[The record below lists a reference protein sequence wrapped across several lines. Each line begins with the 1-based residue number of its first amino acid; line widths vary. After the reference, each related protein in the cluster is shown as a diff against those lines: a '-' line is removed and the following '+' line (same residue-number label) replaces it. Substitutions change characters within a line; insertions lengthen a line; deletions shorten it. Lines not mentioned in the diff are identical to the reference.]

1 MKELSQDLRYG
12 FRMLRARPAF
22 TAVAV
27 LALALGIGANTAIFS
42 LINSVLLRPLPYPE
56 PERLVMLEEN
66 DKDGKTSNT
75 SYATSKDWRERS
87 QSFDSISVVRDWS
100 ITLTGAGE
108 PEMLQ
113 GMRVSANY
121 FSTLA
126 LKPALGREFLPQED
140 SPATRRVVILS
151 DGLWRRRF
159 GSDAEIA
166 GKQIVLGGQSF
177 TVAGVMPK
185 GFDDL
190 VSARLYKQAE
200 LWAPLGYD
208 ETLPWACR
216 TCRHIQAVARLKRG
230 VSFEEAGAEMNGISQ
245 NLLLEHPKDYAVAGV
260 AIIPLLDKFVGAV
273 RPALYVLLGAVGLV
287 LLIACANVANLLL
300 ARATQRR
307 KEIAIRSAL
316 GARRGRIIRQL
327 LTESVMLSMFGAASG
342 LALVWWGV
350 ELLAAFSPPNI
361 LRLNEVSVDARVLGF
376 TLGLSLM
383 TGVIFGLA
391 PALQAS
397 KLDLNGALKE
407 TTHGSGGAAG
417 HRLRNLLVV
426 SEIALAL
433 VLLVGAGL
441 LVRSFMRVLDVTP
454 GFEPSNLVT
463 MNVSADGTRYAKEAQ
478 VRAFYDE
485 VVNRVTRLP
494 GVEAAAVVSN
504 LPLGGNK
511 DMHGFHVEEKP
522 LANPEEA
529 PSVER
534 YVVSPDYLRA
544 MRIPLMAGRQFD
556 DHDGPNSPLVAL
568 ISESTARSIW
578 PNEDPIGKRIR
589 MGGPDGPLRTIIGI
603 TGDVS
608 HYGLD
613 TPPDLQAYVP
623 EAQWTSSDMQLVV
636 RSTVDPEALI
646 AAVRGEIW
654 AVDKDLP
661 IYHIATMN
669 QLVSGSVAQRRFIV
683 ILLGLM
689 AGLAATLAV
698 LGVYSVMSYSVT
710 QRTQELGIRMA
721 LGAQSNDVLKL
732 VVGQGVLL
740 ALDGIGAGLAASL
753 ALTRVLSSL
762 LFGIGATDPLTFTV
776 ISLVVA
782 GAALGACFGPA
793 RRASKVDPMVALR
806 YE

>member
-1 MKELSQDLRYG
+1 MKELSQDIRYG
-12 FRMLRARPAF
+12 FSMLRTRPGF
-22 TAVAV
+22 TVVAV

-66 DKDGKTSNT
+66 DKNGKTSTT

-87 QSFDSISVVRDWS
+87 QSFESVSVVRDWS
-100 ITLTGAGE
+100 ITLTGEGE

-126 LKPALGREFLPQED
+126 IKPALGREFLPQED

-159 GSDAEIA
+159 GSDAGIVGKPIA
-166 GKQIVLGGQSF
+166 LGGQSF

-185 GFDDL
+185 GFEDL
-190 VSARLYKQAE
+190 LSERLFHKAD

-216 TCRHIQAVARLKRG
+216 TCRHIFAVARLKRDL
-230 VSFEEAGAEMNGISQ
+230 SFEQAGVEMNTISQ
-245 NLLLEHPKDYAVAGV
+245 NLVIEHPKDYAVAGV
-260 AIIPLLDKFVGAV
+260 TIIPLLDKFVGAV
-273 RPALYVLLGAVGLV
+273 RPALYILLGAVGLV
-287 LLIACANVANLLL
+287 LLIGCANVANLLL

-327 LTESVMLSMFGAASG
+327 LTESVMLSMFGAAGG
-342 LALVWWGV
+342 LMLVWWGIG
-350 ELLAAFSPPNI
+350 LLAAFSPPTI
-361 LRLNEVSVDARVLGF
+361 LRLNDVNVDARVLGF
-376 TLGLSLM
+376 TIALSLL
-383 TGVIFGLA
+383 TGIIFGLA

-397 KLDLNGALKE
+397 KLDLNAALKE
-407 TTHGSGGAAG
+407 GGRGSGSGAG
-417 HRLRNLLVV
+417 HRLRNLLAV

-441 LVRSFMRVLDVTP
+441 LVRSFLRVLDVTP

-463 MNVSADGTRYAKEAQ
+463 MNVSANGTRYAEDAQ

-485 VVNRVTRLP
+485 VVSRVAALP
-494 GVEAAAVVSN
+494 GVQAAAVVSN

-511 DMHGFHVEEKP
+511 DMYGFHVEEKP

-534 YVVSPDYLRA
+534 YVVSPEYLRA
-544 MRIPLMAGRQFD
+544 MRIPLLAGREFD
-556 DHDGPNSPLVAL
+556 DRDGPKAPFVAL

-578 PNEDPIGKRIR
+578 PNENPIGKRVR
-589 MGGPDGPLRTIIGI
+589 MGGTDGPPRTIVGI
-603 TGDVS
+603 TGNVS

-636 RSTVDPEALI
+636 RSPVEPRALLE
-646 AAVRGEIW
+646 AVRKEIW

-661 IYHIATMN
+661 IYRVATMA

-683 ILLGLM
+683 VLLSLM
-689 AGLAATLAV
+689 ALLAATLAA
-698 LGVYSVMSYSVT
+698 LGIYSVMSYSVT

-721 LGAQSNDVLKL
+721 LGAQSSDVLKL
-732 VVGQGVLL
+732 VVGQGLL
-740 ALDGIGAGLAASL
+740 LTLGGIAVGLTASL
-753 ALTRVLSSL
+753 ALTRVMSSL
-762 LFGIGATDPLTFTV
+762 LFGIGATDTVTFAL
-776 ISLVVA
+776 ISVVVA
-782 GAALGACFGPA
+782 GVALGACFVPA
-793 RRASKVDPMVALR
+793 RRATKVDPMVALR

>member
-1 MKELSQDLRYG
+1 MKALSQDINYG
-12 FRMLRARPAF
+12 FRMFRARPGF

-56 PERLVMLEEN
+56 PERLVMLEESG
-66 DKDGKTSNT
+66 KDGKSSTT

-87 QSFDSISVVRDWS
+87 QSFESVSVVRDWS

-126 LKPALGREFLPQED
+126 VKPALGREFLPQED
-140 SPATRRVVILS
+140 TPDTRRVVILS
-151 DGLWRRRF
+151 DGLWQRRF
-159 GSDAEIA
+159 GSDTDIV
-166 GKQIVLGGQSF
+166 GKPIVLGGQSF

-185 GFDDL
+185 SFEDL
-190 VSARLYKQAE
+190 VSARLFQKAD

-216 TCRHIQAVARLKRG
+216 TCRHIQAVARLKRD
-230 VSFEEAGAEMNGISQ
+230 VSLEQAGIEMNTISQ
-245 NLLLEHPKDYAVAGV
+245 NLVVEYPRDYAVAGV
-260 AIIPLLDKFVGAV
+260 VIIPLLDKFVGAV
-273 RPALYVLLGAVGLV
+273 RPALYLLLGAVGLV

-316 GARRGRIIRQL
+316 GASRGRIIRQL
-327 LTESVMLSMFGAASG
+327 LTESIMLSVLGAVLG
-342 LALVWWGV
+342 LALVWWGL
-350 ELLAAFSPPNI
+350 ELLTTFSPPTI
-361 LRLNEVSVDARVLGF
+361 LRLNEVNVDTRVLGF
-376 TLGLSLM
+376 TFALSML
-383 TGVIFGLA
+383 TGMIFGLA
-391 PALQAS
+391 PALQS
-397 KLDLNGALKE
+397 SRLDLNAALKE
-407 TTHGSGGAAG
+407 GARGSGGGAG

-441 LVRSFMRVLDVTP
+441 LVRSFLRVLDVTP
-454 GFEPSNLVT
+454 GFEPANVVAMS
-463 MNVSADGTRYAKEAQ
+463 VSANGTRYAEEAS

-485 VVNRVTRLP
+485 VVNRVGRLP
-494 GVEAAAVVSN
+494 GVSAAAVVSN

-511 DMHGFHVEEKP
+511 DMYGFHVEEKP

-534 YVVSPDYLRA
+534 YVVSPGYLSA
-544 MRIPLMAGRQFD
+544 MRIPLLAGRDFD
-556 DHDGPNSPLVAL
+556 DHDGPNAPPVAL
-568 ISESTARSIW
+568 ISESTAQSIW
-578 PNEDPIGKRIR
+578 PGENPIGKRVR

-603 TGDVS
+603 TGNVS

-623 EAQWTSSDMQLVV
+623 EAQWTGSYMQLVV
-636 RSTVDPEALI
+636 KSTLDTRVLLE
-646 AAVRGEIW
+646 AVRGEIW

-661 IYHIATMN
+661 IYRVATMA
-669 QLVSGSVAQRRFIV
+669 QLVSASVEQRRFIV
-683 ILLGLM
+683 VLLGLM
-689 AGLAATLAV
+689 SLLAASLAA
-698 LGVYSVMSYSVT
+698 LGIYSLMSYSVT

-721 LGAQSNDVLKL
+721 LGAQSSDVLKL
-732 VVGQGVLL
+732 VVGQGIRL
-740 ALDGIGAGLAASL
+740 ALSGIAVGLVASL
-753 ALTRVLSSL
+753 ALTRVMSSL
-762 LFGIGATDPLTFTV
+762 LFGIGATDPLTFGV
-776 ISLVVA
+776 ISLLVA
-782 GAALGACFGPA
+782 GVALGACFVPA
-793 RRASKVDPMVALR
+793 RRATKVDPMTALR

>member
-1 MKELSQDLRYG
+1 MKELSQDIRYG
-12 FRMLRARPAF
+12 FRMLRARPGF
-22 TAVAV
+22 TVVAV

-87 QSFDSISVVRDWS
+87 QSFESISVVRDWS
-100 ITLTGAGE
+100 ITLTAAGE

-126 LKPALGREFLPQED
+126 IKPVLGREFLPQED

-151 DGLWRRRF
+151 DDLWRRRF
-159 GSDAEIA
+159 GSDAEIV
-166 GKQIVLGGQSF
+166 GKPIVLGGQSF

-185 GFDDL
+185 GFEDL
-190 VSARLYKQAE
+190 VSARLFQKAE
-200 LWAPLGYD
+200 MWAPLGYD

-216 TCRHIQAVARLKRG
+216 TCRHIQAVARLKQGASFDQAG
-230 VSFEEAGAEMNGISQ
+230 VEMNTISQ
-245 NLLLEHPKDYAVAGV
+245 NLVNEHPHDYAVSGV
-260 AIIPLLDKFVGAV
+260 TIIPLLDKFVGAV
-273 RPALYVLLGAVGLV
+273 RPALYLLLGAVGLV

-316 GARRGRIIRQL
+316 GARRGRIVRQL
-327 LTESVMLSMFGAASG
+327 LTESVMLSVFGAALG
-342 LALVWWGV
+342 LGLVWWGI
-350 ELLAAFSPPNI
+350 ELLAAFSPPTI
-361 LRLNEVSVDARVLGF
+361 LRLNEVNVDARVLGF
-376 TLGLSLM
+376 TLALSLL
-383 TGVIFGLA
+383 TGIIFGLA

-397 KLDLNGALKE
+397 KLDLNAALKE
-407 TTHGSGGAAG
+407 GARGSGGGAG

-441 LVRSFMRVLDVTP
+441 LVRSFLRVLDVTP
-454 GFEPSNLVT
+454 GFEPTNLVT
-463 MNVSADGTRYAKEAQ
+463 MNVSANGTRYAEDPQ

-485 VVNRVTRLP
+485 VVNRVAHLP
-494 GVEAAAVVSN
+494 GVEAAAVVNN
-504 LPLGGNK
+504 LPLGGNM
-511 DMHGFHVEEKP
+511 DQYGFHVEDKP

-529 PSVER
+529 PSAER
-534 YVVSPDYLRA
+534 YVISPDYLRA
-544 MRIPLMAGRQFD
+544 MRIPLLAGRGFSE
-556 DHDGPNSPLVAL
+556 HDGPNAPFVAL
-568 ISESTARSIW
+568 ISESTAQGIW
-578 PNEDPIGKRIR
+578 PNEDPIGKRVR
-589 MGGPDGPLRTIIGI
+589 MGGPDGPPRTIVGI
-603 TGDVS
+603 TGNVN

-636 RSTVDPEALI
+636 RSSVDPRAIVE
-646 AAVRGEIW
+646 AVRNEIG

-661 IYHIATMN
+661 IYRIATMK

-689 AGLAATLAV
+689 AALAATLAA
-698 LGVYSVMSYSVT
+698 LGIYSVMSYSVT
-710 QRTQELGIRMA
+710 QRTQELAIRMA
-721 LGAQSNDVLKL
+721 LGAQSSDVLKL
-732 VVGQGVLL
+732 VAGQGITL
-740 ALDGIGAGLAASL
+740 ALGGIAAGLAASV
-753 ALTRVLSSL
+753 ALTRVMSSL
-762 LFGIGATDPLTFTV
+762 LFGIGATDPVTFTV
-776 ISLVVA
+776 ISVVVA
-782 GAALGACFGPA
+782 GVALGACFAPA
-793 RRASKVDPMVALR
+793 RRATKVDPMVALR